1 MAALASTAV
10 TVVKATNLVALGT
23 PRLTIKRLTLV
34 LTGQGGATNTIGA
47 TALGFTSLI
56 SCSNATADDDGFLY
70 PAMVSYDG
78 TKIFLNDTSNATDAT
93 RDVPTDI
100 TDTIRIT
107 VTGYT
112 A

>member
-1 MAALASTAV
+1 MAALASSAV
-10 TVVKATNLVALGT
+10 TVFKATNLVALGA
-23 PRLTIKRLTLV
+23 PRLSVKRLTLT
-34 LTGQGGATNTIGA
+34 LTGQGGASNTIGA

-56 SCSNATADDDGFLY
+56 ACSNATADDDGFLY

-78 TKIFLNDTSNATDAT
+78 SKIFLTDMSGATDAT

-100 TDTIRIT
+100 TDTVRIT
-107 VTGYT
+107 VIGYT